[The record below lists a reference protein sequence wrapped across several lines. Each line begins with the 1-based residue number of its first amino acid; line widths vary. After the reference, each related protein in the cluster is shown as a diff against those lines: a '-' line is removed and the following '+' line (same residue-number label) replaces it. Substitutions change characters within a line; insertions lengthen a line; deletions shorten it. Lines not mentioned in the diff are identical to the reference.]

1 MNVRFPLP
9 ELLGNR
15 VVTTL
20 LFFLNKALPPS
31 GLALQVSL
39 PLVTCD
45 YFAIPLVMLSNAAPA
60 SSGCWHLLSRSVCP
74 SVVCLAGIVEH
85 PFFLCVYFSPFS
97 SAILQ
102 TVLLFDFPIFFSL
115 QEHVMRDAG
124 SAKKHWVSFLW
135 GFPCEYASGGAQVDT
150 ERLCSAP
157 PHQF

>member
-20 LFFLNKALPPS
+20 LFLLNKALPPS

-85 PFFLCVYFSPFS
+85 PFFFCVYIFLLSPQLFCKLFYCLTFQS
-97 SAILQ
+97 S
-102 TVLLFDFPIFFSL
+102 SL
-115 QEHVMRDAG
+115 SKNM
-124 SAKKHWVSFLW
+124 LW
-135 GFPCEYASGGAQVDT
+135 GMQEVQRNTGSHFSEGFHVNMHLGV
-150 ERLCSAP
+150 RR
-157 PHQF
+157 